1 MSIDNRSSLAR
12 RLVALGF
19 LLVTANAV
27 AQPAVTLAAGRANV
41 IDFFHPSPPTDGSI
55 CNVEFTFPDGK
66 KLEAELAAPQY
77 GTQFTHTPPQP
88 GVETVTWQGKAKF
101 RGLNSRAA
109 CPGSGSLTLAA
120 VAGRA
125 AARAKGAPQAS
136 APPVQAQAPAYVP
149 PPVPPRQWI
158 KLTNLASGFCLD
170 TDGQSVNG
178 GSVRMWN
185 CVNHPNQI
193 WTMISVGP
201 SHRLMNRNSN
211 FCLDSDGTQVNRG
224 QVRMWACSNHPNQL
238 WDVQQL
244 ASGSYRLVNRAS
256 GLCLDTDG
264 RSVNGGEARMWN
276 CSNHLNQSWR

>member
-1 MSIDNRSSLAR
+1 M
-12 RLVALGF
+12 
-19 LLVTANAV
+19 
-27 AQPAVTLAAGRANV
+27 
-41 IDFFHPSPPTDGSI
+41 
-55 CNVEFTFPDGK
+55 
-66 KLEAELAAPQY
+66 
-77 GTQFTHTPPQP
+77 
-88 GVETVTWQGKAKF
+88 ETVTWQGKAKF

-224 QVRMWACSNHPNQL
+224 QVRSGPAATIRTSSGTSSNSRL
-238 WDVQQL
+238 EVT
-244 ASGSYRLVNRAS
+244 GS
-256 GLCLDTDG
+256 
-264 RSVNGGEARMWN
+264 
-276 CSNHLNQSWR
+276 